1 MLSRNKK
8 RISIC
13 QHVGSSRE
21 GLLKNKYL
29 NKIRIINKTDS
40 QSINVLSRAG
50 APAGAE
56 LVDPVPGGADEGG
69 EGEGDAPLDGGHAL
83 LHVGDG
89 GLTAAPLSQ
98 AWRCIL

>member
-29 NKIRIINKTDS
+29 NKIRINKTDS
-40 QSINVLSRAG
+40 QRINVLRRAG
-50 APAGAE
+50 GPVGAE

-69 EGEGDAPLDGGHAL
+69 EGEGDAPLDGGHTL
-83 LHVGDG
+83 LHVGEG
-89 GLTAAPLSQ
+89 GLAAAPLSQ
-98 AWRCIL
+98 AWR

>member
-29 NKIRIINKTDS
+29 NKTDS

-83 LHVGDG
+83 LHVGDA

-98 AWRCIL
+98 AW